1 MFPRKYRIHAI
12 LILTFLFIIIYPQ
25 YSNKPD
31 KDKTAT
37 AAAAALEFL
46 QLVGAG
52 QIDDSWNISAEY
64 LRETVP
70 LADWTQKM
78 AEIRAKY
85 GPIVAREPTDASFSA
100 PVDDLPDSEIII
112 LTYAST
118 FERQQEATETVSLLL
133 TADKGWQVVGYFIK

>member
-12 LILTFLFIIIYPQ
+12 LIITFLFIIIYPQ

-46 QLVGAG
+46 QLVDAG
-52 QIDDSWNISAEY
+52 QIDNSWDISADY

-70 LADWTQKM
+70 LAEWTQKM
-78 AEIRAKY
+78 AGIRAKY
-85 GPIVAREPTDASFSA
+85 GPIVAREPTAASISA
-100 PVDDLPDSEIII
+100 PVADLPDSEIII
-112 LTYAST
+112 LTYASN
-118 FERQQEATETVSLLL
+118 FERQQGVTETVSLLL
-133 TADKGWQVVGYFIK
+133 TTDKGWQIVGYFIK